1 MDLQHK
7 STGLRFPY
15 TIPAT
20 LVSTNDLNFT
30 QSGPLI
36 GGSVAA
42 FLLVVSLLA
51 IIIVTVGKKSWNK
64 EQTKGK

>member
-1 MDLQHK
+1 MIK
-7 STGLRFPY
+7 V
-15 TIPAT
+15 I
-20 LVSTNDLNFT
+20 T

-51 IIIVTVGKKSWNK
+51 IIIVTVGKKRWNK
-64 EQTKGK
+64 KQNKGK